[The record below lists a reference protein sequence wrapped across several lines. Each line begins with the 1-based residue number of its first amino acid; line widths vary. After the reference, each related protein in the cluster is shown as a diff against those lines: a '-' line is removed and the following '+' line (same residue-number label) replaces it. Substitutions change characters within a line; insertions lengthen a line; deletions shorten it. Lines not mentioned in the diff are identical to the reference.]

1 MNLGKL
7 RISRRTV
14 TIAVAFAG
22 LVSLAIG
29 AHAALNK
36 RSLDAAKAIG
46 TEHTGSIGTTAS
58 RVALVI
64 GNGHYPD
71 ASAPLA
77 QPINDA
83 RGLTAALRAKGFDVD
98 VVEDATK
105 DDMARAIVRLKAKIK
120 PDTVAMLFFGGYG
133 VQVGRES
140 FMIPVD
146 AAIWKEADVRRDGV
160 SIEQVLDA
168 MTEKG
173 AKAKLV
179 VVDASRR
186 NPYERRF
193 RSYSHGLAPISTP
206 ENALILTSATPGKV
220 ADDGK
225 GQYSVLVTEL
235 LEQFEFAVRRRQRL
249 QQDPHLRLPRL
260 RRRAGAAGVVV
271 PAGRRPHRRVRPAI
285 RHGIQNKKAPAEA
298 GAFFI
303 VNAVLPPAVCLLR
316 IRARRHRPHRI
327 ALAQQR
333 AGARHHDVAL
343 SQPRGDL
350 DLSGRH
356 QPGLHPPRFDARA
369 PHHLHHGAGGAIEDG
384 GERHRDAA
392 ALPGLDLRA
401 AAMNSPAGGGWW

>member
-1 MNLGKL
+1 MNLGQL

-14 TIAVAFAG
+14 TIAVAFVG

-46 TEHTGSIGTTAS
+46 TEQTGSIGGSAS

-105 DDMARAIVRLKAKIK
+105 DDMARAIVRLKAKINK
-120 PDTVAMLFFGGYG
+120 DTVAMLFFGGYG

-160 SIEQVLDA
+160 SIEQVLDV

-193 RSYSHGLAPISTP
+193 RSYSHGLAPISAP

-235 LEQFEFAVRRRQRL
+235 LNNLNSQS
-249 QQDPHLRLPRL
+249 
-260 RRRAGAAGVVV
+260 GAASAFNKTRISVSRASDGEQV
-271 PAGRRPHRRVRPAI
+271 PQVSSSLLEDVRI
-285 RHGIQNKKAPAEA
+285 
-298 GAFFI
+298 
-303 VNAVLPPAVCLLR
+303 
-316 IRARRHRPHRI
+316 
-327 ALAQQR
+327 
-333 AGARHHDVAL
+333 
-343 SQPRGDL
+343 
-350 DLSGRH
+350 
-356 QPGLHPPRFDARA
+356 
-369 PHHLHHGAGGAIEDG
+369 GG
-384 GERHRDAA
+384 
-392 ALPGLDLRA
+392 
-401 AAMNSPAGGGWW
+401 

>member
-7 RISRRTV
+7 RISRRPV
-14 TIAVAFAG
+14 TIAIAFAG

-36 RSLDAAKAIG
+36 RSLDVAKAIG
-46 TEHTGSIGTTAS
+46 TEQTGSIGGTN

-71 ASAPLA
+71 ASAPLS

-105 DDMARAIVRLKAKIK
+105 DDMARAIVRLKAKIQ
-120 PDTVAMLFFGGYG
+120 PDTVAMLFYGGYG

-160 SIEQVLDA
+160 SIEQVLEA

-206 ENALILTSATPGKV
+206 DNALILTSATPGKV

-225 GQYSVLVTEL
+225 GQHSVLVTEL
-235 LEQFEFAVRRRQRL
+235 LNNLNSQS
-249 QQDPHLRLPRL
+249 
-260 RRRAGAAGVVV
+260 GAASAFNKTRISISRASDGEQV
-271 PAGRRPHRRVRPAI
+271 PQVSSSLMEDVR
-285 RHGIQNKKAPAEA
+285 N
-298 GAFFI
+298 
-303 VNAVLPPAVCLLR
+303 
-316 IRARRHRPHRI
+316 
-327 ALAQQR
+327 
-333 AGARHHDVAL
+333 
-343 SQPRGDL
+343 
-350 DLSGRH
+350 
-356 QPGLHPPRFDARA
+356 
-369 PHHLHHGAGGAIEDG
+369 GG
-384 GERHRDAA
+384 
-392 ALPGLDLRA
+392 
-401 AAMNSPAGGGWW
+401 